1 MRRRAFLAAA
11 LLAPLAA
18 RAQQLPPPALPIA
31 ALNQGLLA
39 IMHEGRGTPF
49 AKRVSEIQP
58 LVEQAFDLQ
67 QILQN
72 SVGLRWGSFSQQQKD
87 DLMEAFTRWTVA
99 TWVANFDTYDGE
111 TFKIAPNLRT
121 VGPDQVVQTQIVPKS
136 GTPTRLD
143 YVMRN
148 GGAGWKAVDV
158 LADGAISRVAVQRSD
173 FRTLLRTGDPAPL
186 IANLRYKADALAAG
200 MRT

>member
-11 LLAPLAA
+11 LLAPLVA
-18 RAQQLPPPALPIA
+18 RAEQLPPPAVPIA
-31 ALNQGLLA
+31 ALNEGLLS
-39 IMHEGRGTPF
+39 IMHEGKSTAF
-49 AKRVSEIQP
+49 AKRAGRIQP

-67 QILQN
+67 QILQS
-72 SVGLRWGSFSQQQKD
+72 SVGVRWGSFSQQQKD
-87 DLMEAFTRWTVA
+87 DLLEAFTRWTVA
-99 TWVANFDTYDGE
+99 TWVSNFDTFEGE
-111 TFKIAPNLRT
+111 TFRISPNLRT
-121 VGPDQVVQTQIVPKS
+121 AGQDQVVQTQIVPQNGS
-136 GTPTRLD
+136 PTRLD

-148 GGAGWKAVDV
+148 VGSGWKAVDV

>member
-1 MRRRAFLAAA
+1 MRRRAFLTAAV
-11 LLAPLAA
+11 LTPLAA
-18 RAQQLPPPALPIA
+18 RAQQLPPPAVPIA

-39 IMHEGRGTPF
+39 IMHEGKAAPF
-49 AKRVSEIQP
+49 AKRVSEIKP

-72 SVGLRWGSFSQQQKD
+72 SVGLRWASFSQQQKD
-87 DLMEAFTRWTVA
+87 DLFEAFTRWTIA
-99 TWVANFDTYDGE
+99 TWVSNFDTYDGE
-111 TFKIAPNLRT
+111 TFNISPNPRT
-121 VGPDQVVQTQIVPKS
+121 VGQDQVVQTQIVPRT

-148 GGAGWKAVDV
+148 MGSGWKAVDV
-158 LADGAISRVAVQRSD
+158 LADGSISRVAVQRSD

>member
-1 MRRRAFLAAA
+1 MKRRTFLAAA
-11 LLAPLAA
+11 LLAPLIA
-18 RAQQLPPPALPIA
+18 RAEQLPAPAIPIA
-31 ALNQGLLA
+31 ALNQGLLS
-39 IMHEGRGTPF
+39 IMHQGKSTPF
-49 AKRVSEIQP
+49 PKRAAEIQP
-58 LVEQAFDLQ
+58 LVEQAFDLT
-67 QILQN
+67 QILQS
-72 SVGLRWGSFSQQQKD
+72 SVGLRWGAFSQQQKD
-87 DLMEAFTRWTVA
+87 DLLEAFTRWTVA
-99 TWVANFDTYDGE
+99 TWVSNFDTYEGE
-111 TFKIAPNLRT
+111 TFNISPNLHT
-121 VGPDQVVQTQIVPKS
+121 IGHDQVVQTQIVPQS

-148 GGAGWKAVDV
+148 VGSQWKAVDV